1 MSHQG
6 DLAMPAAG
14 FRTFLTVWVGQL
26 VSQVGTAMTGF
37 AMSIYVYQQ
46 SGSVTRLAVVMLGA
60 NLPAILLAPVA
71 GVMVDR
77 FDRRRVMLLSDAAA
91 GAGSLALALLLL
103 SGNLEYWHIIGAT
116 VVGSAAGAFQEPA
129 YRSALPTLVS
139 KAQLGRANG
148 LVEMAP
154 AVGTLVA
161 PAMAGAVLLLA
172 GPGAVLAI
180 DFGTFLVAVATL
192 SFVRFPQVAQPTGGR
207 RSIRAEALDGL
218 RYLLDRRGLL
228 GLLGIAAGLN
238 FVFTL
243 ANVLW
248 IPVFLAFTDE
258 ATLGTVMSGVGL
270 SMVLG
275 SVVMSAWGGPRHRV
289 AGMLGMLAV
298 SGAFLAL
305 AGLRPSLV
313 TASIGAFGMMGI
325 IPIVNGTSQALW
337 QTKVAPAIQGRV
349 FSTRRMVAT
358 IATPLS
364 FALAGPLADGVF
376 EPLLLED
383 GPLAGV
389 LGPVFGTGPG
399 RGSALLVTIGG
410 LAVVMLSAFG
420 WSMPFIRNLEREIPD
435 AIPDTPAVVVP
446 GTEDGAVEPA

>member
-1 MSHQG
+1 
-6 DLAMPAAG
+6 MPPIG
-14 FRTFLTVWVGQL
+14 FRTFLTVWSGQL

-37 AMSIYVYQQ
+37 AMSIYVFQE
-46 SGSVTRLAVVMLGA
+46 SGSVTRLATVMLGA
-60 NLPAILLAPVA
+60 NLPGILLAPVA
-71 GVMVDR
+71 GVIVDR
-77 FDRRRVMLLSDAAA
+77 FDRRRVMLVSDAAA
-91 GAGSLALALLLL
+91 GMGSLALAILLFA
-103 SGNLEYWHIIGAT
+103 GNLAYWHIIAVT

-139 KAQLGRANG
+139 KGALGRANG

-154 AVGTLVA
+154 AVGTLLA
-161 PAMAGAVLLLA
+161 PAIAGAVLLLS
-172 GPGAVLAI
+172 GPAAVLAI
-180 DFGTFLVAVATL
+180 DFSTFLVAVATL
-192 SFVRFPQVAQPTGGR
+192 AFVRFPQVAIAPGDR
-207 RSIRAEALDGL
+207 RGIRAEALDGL

-243 ANVLW
+243 TNVLW

-275 SVVMSAWGGPRHRV
+275 SIVMSAWGGPRHRV
-289 AGMLGMLAV
+289 AGMLGMLAL
-298 SGAFLAL
+298 GGGFLAL

-313 TASIGAFGMMGI
+313 TACIGAFGLMAI
-325 IPIVNGTSQALW
+325 IPMVNGTSQALW

-358 IATPLS
+358 IATPLA
-364 FALAGPLADGVF
+364 FVLAGPLADGVF

-383 GPLAGV
+383 GPLSGV

-410 LAVVMLSAFG
+410 LVVIGLSALG
-420 WSMPFIRNLEREIPD
+420 WSMPFIRHLERDVPD
-435 AIPDTPAVVVP
+435 AIPDGPPVPVPGDPAV
-446 GTEDGAVEPA
+446 ELA